1 MALLD
6 YVSQTVYWI
15 AKIYFMM
22 FGILYILA
30 LLGRFSMDMF
40 TNVTGIIGVL
50 FLLSN
55 VYWYLLRK

>member
-15 AKIYFMM
+15 AKIYFMV

>member
-6 YVSQTVYWI
+6 YVSQAVYWI
-15 AKIYFMM
+15 AKIYFMV

-30 LLGRFSMDMF
+30 LLGRFSMDIF

-55 VYWYLLRK
+55 IYWYILRK